1 MSHSPL
7 MYGLIKL
14 HSRLEGDLQ
23 KQKENLAHVRAVIK
37 IVEPDFDIASIKPKR
52 TNKPNPFFKRG
63 EAFLV
68 ALDVLREAK
77 EPLTLSQIA
86 GAILAKKNVTKPTA
100 QELRIAR
107 NTIKNTLDFYNGK
120 SVRSI
125 GRIRARRW
133 TTMIKAD

>member
-23 KQKENLAHVRAVIK
+23 KQKKNLEHVRAVIK
-37 IVEPDFDIASIKPKR
+37 IVEPDFDIASIKPKK
-52 TNKPNPFFKRG
+52 TYKENPWFRRG

-68 ALDVLREAK
+68 VLDVLREAR
-77 EPLTLSQIA
+77 EPLTLNEIA
-86 GAILAKKNVTKPTA
+86 KGILAKRGVVNPTGS
-100 QELRIAR
+100 ELRMAR

-120 SVRSI
+120 TVKSV

-133 TTMIKAD
+133 SILSVEA